1 MVPLPA
7 EAAASA
13 VVDRSEEA
21 LVALQ
26 PAEVSEE
33 AALAA
38 EEPRLVVVADERVVL
53 EEAEQPAAA
62 LAARPPVEAAGEQQ
76 QVAVQRPA
84 VADGPEVGKQAA
96 AVDILEVG
104 GKQADVEGT

>member
-13 VVDRSEEA
+13 VADRSEEA

-53 EEAEQPAAA
+53 EEAE
-62 LAARPPVEAAGEQQ
+62 
-76 QVAVQRPA
+76 
-84 VADGPEVGKQAA
+84 
-96 AVDILEVG
+96 
-104 GKQADVEGT
+104 